1 MDDLLTF
8 LKLLADPTRLNL
20 LGILAQE
27 PRSVDELA
35 AMLGV
40 SAPTVSHHLARLH
53 KAGLVAAK
61 AEQYYS
67 FYALEPETFQR
78 YAALLTPEHLV
89 QRVQTEATLDYDA
102 YIDQIL
108 ARWIKAERLQGLPT
122 QVQHRRIVLA
132 WLVEKFAPDLRYDP
146 RQVDD
151 VLAYWCN
158 GRDPH
163 TLDLTAVS
171 RALVDAQ
178 LLARTRDGRWYW
190 RTDSPLVQATAVFA
204 PDLLP
209 VADTTAIHVPFTVS
223 PLLALVRIAMRI
235 KAGQAYTAPEMDGL
249 IQRYQKEIAG
259 DPATLRAAL
268 MTEGL
273 LQQQANDTY
282 IRPALTPDHPTLVK
296 VREEALARQRAV
308 KEQT

>member
-40 SAPTVSHHLARLH
+40 SAPTVSHHLKRLH

-67 FYALEPETFQR
+67 FYALEPATFQR

-89 QRVQTEATLDYDA
+89 QRVQTAATLDYDA

-108 ARWIKAERLQGLPT
+108 ARWIKADRLQGLPT

-132 WLVEKFAPDLRYDP
+132 WLVDKFAPDLRYAP

-158 GRDPH
+158 VADPH
-163 TLDLTAVS
+163 TLALTAVS

-190 RTDSPLVQATAVFA
+190 RTDSPLVQAVDAFS

-209 VADTTAIHVPFTVS
+209 VADTTAIHAPFTVS
-223 PLLALVRIAMRI
+223 PLLALVRVAMRI
-235 KAGQAYTAPEMDGL
+235 KAGQPYAAAEMDGL

-259 DPATLRAAL
+259 DPATLRAVLVA
-268 MTEGL
+268 EGL
-273 LQQQANDTY
+273 LQQQADDTY
-282 IRPALTPDHPTLVK
+282 IRPSLPPDHPVLVK
-296 VREEALARQRAV
+296 VRAEALARQGAV
-308 KEQT
+308 QDQT

>member
-1 MDDLLTF
+1 MEEVLTF

-20 LGILAQE
+20 LGLLAQE

-35 AMLGV
+35 AMLKV

-108 ARWIKAERLQGLPT
+108 ARWIKDNRLQGLPT

-132 WLVEKFAPDLRYDP
+132 WLAEKFAPDLRYNP
-146 RQVDD
+146 QQVDD

-158 GRDPH
+158 WHDPH
-163 TLDLTAVS
+163 ILDLTTVG
-171 RALVDAQ
+171 RALVDDQ
-178 LLARTRDGRWYW
+178 RLTRTRDGRWYW
-190 RTDSPLVQATAVFA
+190 RTDSPLLQAAEAFA

-209 VADTTAIHVPFTVS
+209 VADTASLPMPFTVS
-223 PLLALVRIAMRI
+223 PLLALVRMAIRI
-235 KAGQAYTAPEMDGL
+235 KAGQAYPAPEIDGM
-249 IQRYQKEIAG
+249 IQRYQKEPGA

-268 MTEGL
+268 VAKGL
-273 LQQQANDTY
+273 LQQQENGAY
-282 IRPALTPDHPTLVK
+282 VRPPLTPDHPALVK